1 MTWQWSQLQGELLPG
16 VSLVGTR
23 TFNRADPKVASLKS
37 SDCGRIHIYIYPL
50 VPVPV
55 NAS

>member
-23 TFNRADPKVASLKS
+23 TFNRADPKVASFKS
-37 SDCGRIHIYIYPL
+37 SDCGRIDPGKGGL
-50 VPVPV
+50 GE
-55 NAS
+55 ASE